1 MNTYT
6 ETERRRLLAII
17 GLENEL
23 QALTCAQIYTA
34 GKDADFW
41 LYSDI
46 EGFLCY
52 IFHMEDKTRYLCLY
66 DTETYELLFKFELY
80 KDFEKYYYN
89 ITENFHCFEVNNG
102 FIGLRF
108 YDVSEANFFS
118 VIIKKFND
126 DISQA
131 ILSINTIK
139 NKVSSKKINE
149 LQQIFKKKVNND
161 IFCKQELR
169 EHKVEET
176 IEIVNPKHFELLNN
190 IIFDREK
197 QKFVIGQ
204 ISNDLKKIFNK
215 IGVKK
220 SDFNDKELA
229 LKIVKNFI
237 QSYDM
242 CQKGKVMGTIVKKKE
257 KYGMTFKRIVEKTTS
272 NSKDYCED
280 KGILKLIYLD
290 KLASSSL
297 NKHTLNSKNL
307 VPNVPDIPI
316 NSKIPSVPKIPTVP
330 SVPSVPNVPV
340 QVNVPNVYFN

>member
-17 GLENEL
+17 GIENEL

-41 LYSDI
+41 LYSDL

-52 IFHMEDKTRYLCLY
+52 IFHMEEKTRYLCLY
-66 DTETYELLFKFELY
+66 DTETYELLFKFELC

-89 ITENFHCFEVNNG
+89 ITENFHCFEVNSG

-118 VIIKKFND
+118 VIVKKFND

-149 LQQIFKKKVNND
+149 LLQIFKKKLNDD
-161 IFCKQELR
+161 IFCKQELK
-169 EHKVEET
+169 EYK
-176 IEIVNPKHFELLNN
+176 IEDSIQIVNPKHFELLNN
-190 IIFDREK
+190 IIFDRDK
-197 QKFVIGQ
+197 HKFVIGN
-204 ISNDLKKIFNK
+204 ISDDLKKIFNR

-242 CQKGKVMGTIVKKKE
+242 CQKGKMMGTIVKKKE
-257 KYGMTFKRIVEKTTS
+257 RYGMTFKRIVEKSTVI
-272 NSKDYCED
+272 SKDYIED
-280 KGILKLIYLD
+280 EGIIFM
-290 KLASSSL
+290 
-297 NKHTLNSKNL
+297 T
-307 VPNVPDIPI
+307 
-316 NSKIPSVPKIPTVP
+316 T
-330 SVPSVPNVPV
+330 
-340 QVNVPNVYFN
+340 